1 MKQPYSTCLVPTYAQ
16 LEQEVKALR
25 AEAAFYKEEL
35 ENLIATIEQRD
46 ALQLRIEEQQRCHP
60 RTGGE

>member
-25 AEAAFYKEEL
+25 AEAEFYKEEL
-35 ENLIATIEQRD
+35 ENLIEIMQR
-46 ALQLRIEEQQRCHP
+46 LREAAHEWQQDK
-60 RTGGE
+60 